1 MCGGAGEGDGM
12 HSVDRVI
19 GCYGAHLL
27 QGRVCVIVMHYCA
40 YGNDKTQSNE
50 KARLMGNP
58 LFYITW
64 VAMGACEALMASGDI
79 QY

>member
-1 MCGGAGEGDGM
+1 
-12 HSVDRVI
+12 
-19 GCYGAHLL
+19 
-27 QGRVCVIVMHYCA
+27 MHYCICYRYMLSVCIIVRTA
-40 YGNDKTQSNE
+40 TYKKQSNDK
-50 KARLMGNP
+50 ARFMGNP